1 MAARKRKSTSP
12 GKTDPAEVQ
21 TPIDGVLV
29 RVDGNQRHIQ
39 SLGASKVTELPTLL
53 RQAAKDVERELG
65 ID

>member
-1 MAARKRKSTSP
+1 MAQRKRKSGSP
-12 GKTDPAEVQ
+12 KPQPAEVQ

-29 RVDGNQRHIQ
+29 RVEDNQRHIQ
-39 SLGASKVTELPTLL
+39 SLGALKVTELPTLL